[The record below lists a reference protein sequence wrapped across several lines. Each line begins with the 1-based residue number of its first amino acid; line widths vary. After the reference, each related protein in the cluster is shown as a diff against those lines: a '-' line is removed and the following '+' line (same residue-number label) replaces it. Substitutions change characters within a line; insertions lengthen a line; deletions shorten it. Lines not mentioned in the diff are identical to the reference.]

1 MSHDVALPPIPFTEA
16 DRAEMRHEDVRA
28 GKFIAGLASGIFIMG
43 LCIYITVLITTVLSQ
58 PLYSIR

>member
-1 MSHDVALPPIPFTEA
+1 MSHDVAHPPIPFTEA

>member
-1 MSHDVALPPIPFTEA
+1 MSHDVTLPPIPFTEA

-43 LCIYITVLITTVLSQ
+43 LCIYITVLLATIASPPV
-58 PLYSIR
+58 YAIR